1 MDGQKNTK
9 KKGSALRGLSLH
21 LHAKHLASEL
31 MTGTEDES
39 LSRRIFELENE
50 LEVLRYQL
58 KEKSRN
64 QPEHNDK
71 LPLELEEY
79 VRYGR
84 QMILPQVGLPGQ
96 LALKRSSVLVVG
108 AGGLGCPA
116 LLYLVAAGVGI
127 HHHLESSLTAI
138 GTVGIADADR
148 VDTSNLHRQ
157 ILHRTTS
164 VGELKV
170 LSAQRALKQYYL
182 VNFLKLTHRL
192 NPYVGIECY
201 DTGITA
207 QNAIEILTKYDVVV
221 DCTDAPSTRYLI
233 SDAAVVLSKPL
244 VSGSAL
250 GTEGQI
256 TVYGYNG
263 GPCYRCIFPTPPP
276 AESVLTCGEGG
287 ILGPGNTIFVL
298 ADIQLWG

>member
-1 MDGQKNTK
+1 MERRNRKIG
-9 KKGSALRGLSLH
+9 KGSALRGLSLH
-21 LHAKHLASEL
+21 LHAKHLTSEL
-31 MTGTEDES
+31 MPGTEDES
-39 LSRRIFELENE
+39 LSRRILELENE

-64 QPEHNDK
+64 QVEHNDK

-108 AGGLGCPA
+108 AGGLGCPV

-127 HHHLESSLTAI
+127 HPHLESSLTAI
-138 GTVGIADADR
+138 GTVGIADTDR

-157 ILHRTTS
+157 ILHRTNS

-182 VNFLKLTHRL
+182 ANLAKTNSQTQSLCRH
-192 NPYVGIECY
+192 
-201 DTGITA
+201 
-207 QNAIEILTKYDVVV
+207 Q
-221 DCTDAPSTRYLI
+221 
-233 SDAAVVLSKPL
+233 VL
-244 VSGSAL
+244 
-250 GTEGQI
+250 
-256 TVYGYNG
+256 
-263 GPCYRCIFPTPPP
+263 
-276 AESVLTCGEGG
+276 
-287 ILGPGNTIFVL
+287 
-298 ADIQLWG
+298 